1 MRIRDMPLRVKQ
13 RIAATAILIPMAAV
27 SMYSLSQLSSLKD
40 DISAINTVLLRR
52 ANVIAQL
59 NLDAAS
65 LRVNQLQHASI
76 RSSEQKQMI
85 ADTMIAVIDRI
96 NRNLDVYDSLRTNPK
111 AVLSNPIRE
120 RAVYASFD
128 RNWERYLDL
137 SFQILDL
144 SDANRSAAA
153 FELLNDDA
161 RTLFALFSGELQE
174 LSQINTQDAEETS
187 LRAEQTFVSAR
198 NRILATLL
206 ITVVAALGLG
216 IVVIRQLTGG
226 LEKLLAAARRVA
238 DGDLST
244 AVEIDGRD
252 EIGKLAQS
260 FNWMLSSLRKST
272 DDTRRQAAELR
283 DQQAVLRTKN
293 GELESALKQVR
304 AAQQQ
309 LILSEKMASLGH
321 LTAGI
326 AHEIK
331 NPLNFVNN
339 FAQLSADIASE
350 LREELE
356 AARDKTVAEVI
367 DSTDEL
373 LEDLQSNARKINE
386 HGQRADRIVRSM
398 LEHSRGKS
406 GETQPVELNTFVE
419 EYVNL
424 AFHGMRATQQDFN
437 VEIRRNYDNGAGPV
451 ELVPQE
457 MGRVLINLL
466 NNAFYAVHERGK
478 REPDHKPFV
487 EIATERKGDRVVIR
501 VSDNGGGIPADLE
514 KRVFEPF
521 FSTKPTGKGT
531 GLGLSLSFEIV
542 RDGHGGLLTLDNRPG
557 DGATFEVRIPAK
569 SPSSSE
575 SNLSQHAASR

>member
-575 SNLSQHAASR
+575 SNLSPHAASR